1 MSSRFSLI
9 CETIHCFGKHSVT
22 VGTVNSE
29 QEAREWKLEQDKNG
43 KRPPLQADDPVRN
56 CPVVRCPLKKQ
67 PPRFEYHEIS
77 E

>member
-1 MSSRFSLI
+1 MSSRFELV

-22 VGTVNSE
+22 MGTADSE
-29 QEAREWKLEQDKNG
+29 QEAREWKSRQVKNP
-43 KRPPLQADDPVRN
+43 KRPSLQANDPVRN

-67 PPRFEYHEIS
+67 PPRFEYFEVT